1 MMIIISGSEVCGK
14 DVDANHVLA
23 QGEEMVQ
30 VSSWPGDA
38 RKGECYYDKG
48 EVKLKTQTM
57 LDAERKAREDQAALA
72 ATRENLLDII
82 ATSTTLAEIKTKIAA
97 ATPITRRM

>member
-1 MMIIISGSEVCGK
+1 MIIIVNGSEIRGK

-23 QGEEMVQ
+23 QGEEIVQ
-30 VSSWPGDA
+30 VPSWPGDA
-38 RKGECYYDKG
+38 TKRECYYDKG
-48 EVKLKTQTM
+48 VVKLKTQAM

-72 ATRENLLDII
+72 EARENLLDII

-97 ATPITRRM
+97 ATPITRRV